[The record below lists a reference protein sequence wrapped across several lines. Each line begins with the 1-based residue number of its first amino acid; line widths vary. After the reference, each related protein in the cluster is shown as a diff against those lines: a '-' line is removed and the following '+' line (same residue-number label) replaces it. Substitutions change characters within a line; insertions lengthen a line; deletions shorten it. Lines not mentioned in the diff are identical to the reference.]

1 MATRADQNFR
11 DWDGDVLNHFE
22 SRRTGRPV
30 PYIPKPDTYFLVQTI
45 SGDCAMGAGIAK
57 EINKRYGF
65 RDILVK
71 EYAFGVLGLPVDG
84 WQAVGGEF
92 KRIDQRTGA
101 IQKIVLDRAI
111 GDIVMNERKNGD
123 ILALV
128 TKRHY
133 WDKPTEATME
143 KALDKLREFVDL
155 TIGYSDPGLIELIMP
170 RIGCGLDRMDWEV
183 VKGLLILKFSDLL
196 ETGQVMITAMHK

>member
-1 MATRADQNFR
+1 MTTNSNFR
-11 DWDGDVLNHFE
+11 EWYGDVFEHFE
-22 SRRTGRPV
+22 SRRAGRPV

-71 EYAFGVLGLPVDG
+71 EYAFGVLGFPVDG
-84 WQAVGGEF
+84 WQAVGGGEF
-92 KRIDQRTGA
+92 KRVDPKTQT
-101 IQKIVLDRAI
+101 IQKITFDRAI
-111 GDIVMNERKNGD
+111 GDIVMNEHKNGD

-128 TKRHY
+128 TKKRY
-133 WDKPTEATME
+133 FEKPTEETME

-155 TIGYSDPGLIELIMP
+155 TIGYSDPGVIELIMP
-170 RIGCGLDRMDWEV
+170 HIGCGLDKMDWEV

-196 ETGQVMITAMHK
+196 ETGQVMITVMYK